1 MTIGGRRFVTYNS
14 TSELNR
20 LLFMLVG
27 KKDPLCGFFNCSGK
41 NRVYVGFPDNEVYK
55 VEGIYDCAESQFM
68 YDSVNFLITREG
80 HVGTHINTDVAMAL
94 KQQIDLGIQRR
105 RNANDL
111 LAGL

>member
-1 MTIGGRRFVTYNS
+1 MTIKRRNYESRDNIMANGTRRGRDRIATNWQKGNLQQ
-14 TSELNR
+14 TMIETL
-20 LLFMLVG
+20 
-27 KKDPLCGFFNCSGK
+27 
-41 NRVYVGFPDNEVYK
+41 GFPDNEVYK

-94 KQQIDLGIQRR
+94 KQQIDLSIQRR